1 MSHTDYRT
9 LLNRGR
15 KAGLNTAELYS
26 AMAARPA
33 AGDGPTGQADA
44 NGFVSAVDQRGQRVY
59 RPAGAYPRP

>member
-1 MSHTDYRT
+1 MSQTDYRT

-26 AMAARPA
+26 AMAARPT

-44 NGFVSAVDQRGQRVY
+44 NGFVSGVDQCGQRVY

>member
-1 MSHTDYRT
+1 MSYTDYRT

-26 AMAARPA
+26 AMAAHPVT
-33 AGDGPTGQADA
+33 GGEHSGQADA
-44 NGFVSAVDQRGQRVY
+44 NGFVSGVNQRGQRVY